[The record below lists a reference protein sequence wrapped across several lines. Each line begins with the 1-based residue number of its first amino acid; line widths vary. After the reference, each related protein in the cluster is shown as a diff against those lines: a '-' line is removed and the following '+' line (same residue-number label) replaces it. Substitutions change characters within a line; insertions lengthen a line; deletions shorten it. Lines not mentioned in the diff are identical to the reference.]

1 MKPWKFLNS
10 NWLSLPHTGRKT
22 LISNSLKPSYPVHR
36 VGREPRNLL
45 KVHSQEAPS
54 KRQRIDPFAL
64 STTLERLSEGN
75 LPNTLFLAL
84 KKKTV
89 TKHTK
94 RREKNRNL
102 KHNCRE

>member
-75 LPNTLFLAL
+75 SFYLIHYFWLS
-84 KKKTV
+84 KKKQLQSIQKEGRKTV
-89 TKHTK
+89 I
-94 RREKNRNL
+94 
-102 KHNCRE
+102 